1 MNTPPNAPS
10 ATHNAR
16 AATANIRGGARPRPR
31 FAAFCLLALSASV
44 AITGTLLVLLSTGRV
59 RPGLL
64 PPQFGRLALLA
75 APARLSRP
83 YGMAPVAWKAYLRA
97 CDRAGVH
104 PNRIGQTIGNHP
116 RSKGYHHLDGRWTG
130 GLRTDYCAAVD
141 IGIWSLSQ
149 QRIARFCV
157 ALSRQGFAP
166 FYRHGAKWK
175 DGEHIHAIYALL
187 PMKPQLRGQVN
198 EFLRVRRRHG
208 LPRLK
213 WEKKLRRM
221 QRRWAQRGIARS

>member
-1 MNTPPNAPS
+1 MKPPD
-10 ATHNAR
+10 
-16 AATANIRGGARPRPR
+16 ATAHRPARPLRLARP
-31 FAAFCLLALSASV
+31 LSV
-44 AITGTLLVLLSTGRV
+44 ALWLAAIYAVVGLLVLAMIGRV

-64 PPQFGRLALLA
+64 PPQLGRFASLA
-75 APARLSRP
+75 PTRLSRP

-104 PNRIGQTIGNHP
+104 PHRIGQTIGNHP

-141 IGIWSLSQ
+141 IGVWGLSQ
-149 QRIARFCV
+149 NRIARFCV
-157 ALSRQGFAP
+157 QLTRQGFAP
-166 FYRHGAKWK
+166 FYRRGAKWK

-198 EFLRVRRRHG
+198 EFLRARHHRG

-213 WEKKLRRM
+213 WEKKLRVMR
-221 QRRWAQRGIARS
+221 RRWRDSGRE